1 MSKRYYWLR
10 LKDDFFSSKRIK
22 KLRKLAGGDTYT
34 IIYLKLQL
42 LAMKTDGI
50 IKYTGLEEDFA
61 DELAL
66 DIDEEAD
73 NVRVT
78 LSYLLST
85 GLAET
90 SDNVSYFFP
99 YAVENTGS
107 EVASTKRSRECRA
120 RKKATLIEAENAPP
134 VAEKAESA
142 NDRHLIYIDDH
153 ANQKRYGGNYYLVY
167 QRDQCKCAICGGD
180 DFLCVHHIDGYDE
193 GKPQNNDLNRLVLLC
208 RKCHSNIHAGRPI
221 PRDVLDRV
229 GYCNAGATL
238 MQRECNGEKEI
249 EKEIEQ
255 QKERKGKQ
263 GKESDGDP
271 VLDLL
276 RTRLGL

>member
-10 LKDDFFSSKRIK
+10 LKDDFFASKRIK
-22 KLRKLAGGDTYT
+22 KLRRLAGGDTYT

-66 DIDEEAD
+66 DIDEESD

-90 SDNVSYFFP
+90 SDNVSYYFP

-107 EVASTKRSRECRA
+107 EGASAQRMRDHRA
-120 RKKATLIEAENAPP
+120 RKASLGDTDVTPMLQISDGEIEI
-134 VAEKAESA
+134 EK
-142 NDRHLIYIDDH
+142 
-153 ANQKRYGGNYYLVY
+153 
-167 QRDQCKCAICGGD
+167 
-180 DFLCVHHIDGYDE
+180 
-193 GKPQNNDLNRLVLLC
+193 
-208 RKCHSNIHAGRPI
+208 
-221 PRDVLDRV
+221 
-229 GYCNAGATL
+229 
-238 MQRECNGEKEI
+238 EKEI
-249 EKEIEQ
+249 EI
-255 QKERKGKQ
+255 QKERKGKER
-263 GKESDGDP
+263 KESDA
-271 VLDLL
+271 LQLL
-276 RTRLGL
+276 KARLYQ

>member
-42 LAMKTDGI
+42 LAMKTDGV

-107 EVASTKRSRECRA
+107 EGASAQRMRDHRKRQASLCD
-120 RKKATLIEAENAPP
+120 TD
-134 VAEKAESA
+134 VT
-142 NDRHLIYIDDH
+142 
-153 ANQKRYGGNYYLVY
+153 NQL
-167 QRDQCKCAICGGD
+167 QISD
-180 DFLCVHHIDGYDE
+180 
-193 GKPQNNDLNRLVLLC
+193 
-208 RKCHSNIHAGRPI
+208 
-221 PRDVLDRV
+221 
-229 GYCNAGATL
+229 
-238 MQRECNGEKEI
+238 GEKEI
-249 EKEIEQ
+249 EKEIEIEIQ
-255 QKERKGKQ
+255 QERKGKQ
-263 GKESDGDP
+263 TKESDALG
-271 VLDLL
+271 LL
-276 RTRLGL
+276 RERLGL

>member
-22 KLRKLAGGDTYT
+22 KLRKLAGGDCYT

-42 LAMKTDGI
+42 LAIHTEGI

-107 EVASTKRSRECRA
+107 EGASAQRMRDHRA
-120 RKKATLIEAENAPP
+120 RKASLCDTDVTSQLQI
-134 VAEKAESA
+134 
-142 NDRHLIYIDDH
+142 
-153 ANQKRYGGNYYLVY
+153 
-167 QRDQCKCAICGGD
+167 GD
-180 DFLCVHHIDGYDE
+180 
-193 GKPQNNDLNRLVLLC
+193 
-208 RKCHSNIHAGRPI
+208 
-221 PRDVLDRV
+221 
-229 GYCNAGATL
+229 
-238 MQRECNGEKEI
+238 GEKEI
-249 EKEIEQ
+249 EKEIETET
-255 QKERKGKQ
+255 KERKAT
-263 GKESDGDP
+263 KESDGDP

>member
-10 LKDDFFSSKRIK
+10 LKDDFFASKRIK
-22 KLRKLAGGDTYT
+22 KLRRLAGGDTYT

-66 DIDEEAD
+66 DIDEESD

-90 SDNVSYFFP
+90 SDNVSYYFP

-120 RKKATLIEAENAPP
+120 RKKAALEAADSTPAIADTAQITHS
-134 VAEKAESA
+134 V
-142 NDRHLIYIDDH
+142 YIDNH
-153 ANQKRYGGNYYLVY
+153 ANIKRYNGHYYEVWEREGY
-167 QRDQCKCAICGGD
+167 ACAICGGND
-180 DFLCVHHIDGYDE
+180 YLCVHHIDGYDE
-193 GKPQNNDLNRLVLLC
+193 DKPQNSDLNKMVLLC
-208 RKCHSNIHAGRPI
+208 RGCHSNIHAGRPI
-221 PRDVLDRV
+221 PREVLEQI
-229 GYCNAGATL
+229 GYCNADATQ
-238 MQRECNGEKEI
+238 MQRRERDIDRDIDRDTERE
-249 EKEIEQ
+249 
-255 QKERKGKQ
+255 ERKGKQ
-263 GKESDGDP
+263 EKESDA
-271 VLDLL
+271 LELL
-276 RTRLGL
+276 KARLFL

>member
-22 KLRKLAGGDTYT
+22 KLRRLAGGDTYT

-90 SDNVSYFFP
+90 SDNVSFYFP

-107 EVASTKRSRECRA
+107 EGASAQRMRVHRA
-120 RKKATLIEAENAPP
+120 RKASLGDTVVTAPLQI
-134 VAEKAESA
+134 S
-142 NDRHLIYIDDH
+142 
-153 ANQKRYGGNYYLVY
+153 
-167 QRDQCKCAICGGD
+167 
-180 DFLCVHHIDGYDE
+180 DG
-193 GKPQNNDLNRLVLLC
+193 
-208 RKCHSNIHAGRPI
+208 
-221 PRDVLDRV
+221 
-229 GYCNAGATL
+229 
-238 MQRECNGEKEI
+238 EI
-249 EKEIEQ
+249 EKEIEIEI

-263 GKESDGDP
+263 TKESDP
-271 VLDLL
+271 LELL
-276 RTRLGL
+276 KARLYP